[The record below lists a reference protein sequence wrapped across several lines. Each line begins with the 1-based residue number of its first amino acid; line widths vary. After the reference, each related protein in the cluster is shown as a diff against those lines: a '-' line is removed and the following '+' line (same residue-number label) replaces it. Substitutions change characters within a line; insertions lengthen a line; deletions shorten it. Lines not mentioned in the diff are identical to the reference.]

1 MGDTS
6 TALIAVGGLAAAVTA
21 VLVLRAA
28 PRVTVVVWLL
38 VLCFVP
44 IWVGVSVGPFW
55 SAITLMTALAIVT
68 CSGSVA
74 LSPADGLMAAFFIL
88 VIAQFAL
95 GMTSLAGAVSA
106 VSEWLVPYLW
116 GRLVLTRV
124 SREFLFRAIAV
135 IAGVAAALALIE
147 ALSGTNF
154 FVLITFGSDSLASVW
169 ASLQPRGGLIRAEGA
184 FGHSIALGA
193 SLSLATAFVLAAKW
207 RMLVKLA
214 LLIVIAAAIV
224 MTLSRIGLVTFVI
237 TVALSVLVLP
247 GLSRGARWLTAAT
260 GIVAATV
267 IVPFIGRVFLEAG
280 TEAGG
285 SADYRL
291 DLFSVLQVLRPVGAA
306 PDITGL
312 TVNGDYLG
320 SFARSIDN
328 ALLVTAMRVGW
339 APTLLLIVVLL
350 CTILPIV
357 RRGGANAASIA
368 IAAQIPGLFAVAFI
382 TQYSTFFW
390 FTAGLAVSLNMAA
403 LRRPQPG
410 GMPQASHFA
419 ERLTSPVPHPTPTR
433 GGSR

>member
-1 MGDTS
+1 MS
-6 TALIAVGGLAAAVTA
+6 TVAIALGGLAAAVTA

-28 PRVTVVVWLL
+28 PRITVVAWIL

-55 SAITLMTALAIVT
+55 SAITLMTVLAIVT
-68 CSGSVA
+68 CSGSIE
-74 LSPADGLMAAFFIL
+74 LSPADGLMAAFFML
-88 VIAQFAL
+88 VVAQFAL

-106 VSEWLVPYLW
+106 VTEWLIPYLW

-124 SREFLFRAIAV
+124 SQEFLFRAIAL
-135 IAGVAAALALIE
+135 IAGAAAALALVE
-147 ALSGTNF
+147 AFTGTNL

-169 ASLQPRGGLIRAEGA
+169 APLQPRGGLIRAEGA

-193 SLSLATAFVLAAKW
+193 SLSIAAAFVLGTTW
-207 RMLVKLA
+207 RLQIKLA
-214 LLIVIAAAIV
+214 LLVLIAAAIA
-224 MTLSRIGLVTFVI
+224 MTLSRIGLITFVI

-247 GLSRGARWLTAAT
+247 GLSRGARAVTIAA
-260 GIVAATV
+260 GLIAATV
-267 IVPFIGRVFLEAG
+267 IVPFVSRVFLEAG

-291 DLFSVLQVLRPVGAA
+291 DLLSILQVLQPIGAA

-312 TVNGDYLG
+312 TVHGDYLG

-339 APTLLLIVVLL
+339 APTLLLIAALL
-350 CTILPIV
+350 CATLPILK
-357 RRGGANAASIA
+357 RGRANAASIA
-368 IAAQIPGLFAVAFI
+368 VAAQLPGLFAVAFI

-390 FTAGLAVSLNMAA
+390 FAAGLAVSLNVAA
-403 LRRPQPG
+403 RRRPLPTPGAQP
-410 GMPQASHFA
+410 HDFA
-419 ERLTSPVPHPTPTR
+419 ERLVSSAARPMPIR
-433 GGSR
+433 GGPR